1 MYIFLSEDG
10 FYVTDGNS
18 SKPIG
23 NGKVD
28 RFFQG
33 DLKRDLRERVRASVD
48 QENKLV
54 CWSYPSRTGLTAS
67 TQNDKILVFHYET
80 GRWSVVEIDHELM
93 FQNLS
98 EGKTLEQLDDFPAS
112 GTNNIEQISVSF
124 DDAGFSGGLT
134 SFGVFNTSHFL
145 GQFNGNTLACE
156 LGTGE
161 TEIFPQSR
169 SLLTHVRPIIDTDN
183 ATGSISFRNRVSDT
197 ASNSGQTSMH
207 STGTIPFHRS
217 ARYFKINIQVPA
229 STTWSDAQGL
239 DIEAIKEG
247 YR

>member
-1 MYIFLSEDG
+1 MSIIGQLKNGDILMINIVVPMAGRGQRFLDKGISTPKPLIE
-10 FYVTDGNS
+10 VN
-18 SKPIG
+18 SKPFISH
-23 NGKVD
+23 V
-28 RFFQG
+28 
-33 DLKRDLRERVRASVD
+33 
-48 QENKLV
+48 
-54 CWSYPSRTGLTAS
+54 
-67 TQNDKILVFHYET
+67 
-80 GRWSVVEIDHELM
+80 ID
-93 FQNLS
+93 
-98 EGKTLEQLDDFPAS
+98 
-112 GTNNIEQISVSF
+112 SVSF

-169 SLLTHVRPIIDTDN
+169 SLLTHVRPIIDTSS